1 MNKTHVRPVR
11 DLRNNYSEIAK
22 LVKND
27 FDHVIITNNGRSDTV
42 LIDFDIYSQFEE
54 FLHEKYIAQKLEEG
68 LDRMNNS
75 EAKWYSQHTALQ
87 MVRNKLK
94 NRSS

>member
-1 MNKTHVRPVR
+1 
-11 DLRNNYSEIAK
+11 
-22 LVKND
+22 
-27 FDHVIITNNGRSDTV
+27 
-42 LIDFDIYSQFEE
+42 
-54 FLHEKYIAQKLEEG
+54 
-68 LDRMNNS
+68 MNNS